1 MIRRKVS
8 DTMRLWTLT
17 CPLTFQ
23 AMKRISQI
31 SMELNLM
38 QESWGTWLWNGA
50 WYHQRRKL
58 LIDLTFSPECI
69 LSSSIISSKWHAHH
83 TWNHWTK
90 NKVCVLILAPPL
102 STNMT
107 LTSHW
112 TMFTFRDFNF
122 IMYKMVLL
130 VCSLP
135 ASLGFVRNK

>member
-17 CPLTFQ
+17 YPLTFQ
-23 AMKRISQI
+23 AMKRISKI
-31 SMELNLM
+31 SMELNFM

-58 LIDLTFSPECI
+58 LIDLTFSPECT
-69 LSSSIISSKWHAHH
+69 LSSSVMSSKCHVHH

-112 TMFTFRDFNF
+112 TTYTFRNLNF

-135 ASLGFVRNK
+135 AGFCKK